1 MPTCDEL
8 IDGTRT
14 DIPVGPTVR
23 DEPPAMPLPRSV
35 CIVGGGIKGLTVAME
50 LLRGFDAARL
60 RRTGR
65 EPVIVILEQD
75 SEDYRGSQRTRGG
88 LFAAAA
94 VGVRDVLRHVPRTP
108 DEVGST
114 RLRPQP
120 DGQAALDAFVP
131 VVLALPRAQFPR
143 ARRPKVLGNNVL
155 GNVKVCVD
163 ALVAVG
169 APPAQ
174 VAAALDRFVT
184 YMHKDPAAREHTR
197 DDTPEVALL
206 TDCATAFGRLQWAL
220 SLAAG
225 GGGALR
231 PNGFGPLHAASFCG
245 RLWPVTHPVQLG
257 TEPVALWRCDSTT
270 RNVIMPMTA
279 MLARLGVVVRYGVE
293 VTQLHPQPT
302 HVTVSL
308 ARGAPEEFDMVVDA
322 RGGGGTPAGGLLVV
336 PGDLERDLQPQGV
349 TVVYPESAWLLVT
362 TLVAGG
368 VLDVTVGFHASPGLR
383 FGAFD
388 ACSADEALV
397 EIMLQLGF
405 SLQDARDVRW
415 VHPPHTTGPRPP
427 VHVAVPPPTRVRDL
441 LAFEIGT
448 PPTIEPAAPGPLR
461 APPPIGRLVQ
471 CRAQVASRSGGARTL
486 GPACEAGKLTVQQI
500 MQSLALRDCMRAA
513 TLEPGASVVETLV
526 CVGGLDCGDTRLWP
540 VVTGMQRWTLFNH
553 LAQHYHVGYAMYV
566 TQAVA
571 GVALIGV
578 LIVIMVL
585 IPVVS
590 VWRFRTRH
598 TVGAH
603 VPATFGLQAAP
614 AEL

>member
-8 IDGTRT
+8 IDGIRT
-14 DIPVGPTVR
+14 DIPAGPTVR

-75 SEDYRGSQRTRGG
+75 REDYRGSQRTRGG

-108 DEVGST
+108 DGPSA

-131 VVLALPRAQFPR
+131 VVLALPRTQFPR

-169 APPAQ
+169 APAAE

-184 YMHKDPAAREHTR
+184 YMHKDPAARVHTR

-220 SLAAG
+220 ALAAG
-225 GGGALR
+225 GGGSVR

-270 RNVIMPMTA
+270 RNVIMPMA
-279 MLARLGVVVRYGVE
+279 ARLARLGVVVRYGVE

-322 RGGGGTPAGGLLVV
+322 RGGGGTPASSRRGLPASSSSSL
-336 PGDLERDLQPQGV
+336 PS
-349 TVVYPESAWLLVT
+349 SA
-362 TLVAGG
+362 
-368 VLDVTVGFHASPGLR
+368 R
-383 FGAFD
+383 
-388 ACSADEALV
+388 
-397 EIMLQLGF
+397 M
-405 SLQDARDVRW
+405 
-415 VHPPHTTGPRPP
+415 
-427 VHVAVPPPTRVRDL
+427 
-441 LAFEIGT
+441 
-448 PPTIEPAAPGPLR
+448 
-461 APPPIGRLVQ
+461 
-471 CRAQVASRSGGARTL
+471 
-486 GPACEAGKLTVQQI
+486 
-500 MQSLALRDCMRAA
+500 
-513 TLEPGASVVETLV
+513 
-526 CVGGLDCGDTRLWP
+526 
-540 VVTGMQRWTLFNH
+540 
-553 LAQHYHVGYAMYV
+553 
-566 TQAVA
+566 
-571 GVALIGV
+571 
-578 LIVIMVL
+578 
-585 IPVVS
+585 
-590 VWRFRTRH
+590 
-598 TVGAH
+598 
-603 VPATFGLQAAP
+603 
-614 AEL
+614 